1 MTGASTDR
9 ARFRVLRVGDAG
21 AAGPPSGTP
30 SRGVEV
36 PGVEVAGVEV
46 ADSYLTRLRG
56 MLFRSELPA
65 GLLFVPGGSV
75 HGVGMTR
82 RLDVAML
89 VPVDDASD
97 RVAGPFRVAKVAVLA
112 PFGLVGS
119 RRGVRCVLE
128 APVGSFARWGLV
140 EGSVV
145 SFEAPDP
152 A

>member
-1 MTGASTDR
+1 MTGESTDR
-9 ARFRVLRVGDAG
+9 TRSRVLRVGDAG
-21 AAGPPSGTP
+21 GAGPPSGDV
-30 SRGVEV
+30 RGAEV
-36 PGVEVAGVEV
+36 PGVEV

-65 GLLFVPGGSV
+65 ALLFVPGGSV

-89 VPVDDASD
+89 VPVDGASD
-97 RVAGPFRVAKVAVLA
+97 RVAGPFRVAKVAVLV

-145 SFEAPDP
+145 SFEAPAEP
-152 A
+152 

>member
-1 MTGASTDR
+1 MTGESTDL
-9 ARFRVLRVGDAG
+9 AGFRVLRVGDAG
-21 AAGPPSGTP
+21 PSGPPSGAT
-30 SRGVEV
+30 V
-36 PGVEVAGVEV
+36 PGIEVAGT
-46 ADSYLTRLRG
+46 YWTRLRG
-56 MLFRSELPA
+56 MLFRSEPPA

-89 VPVDDASD
+89 APVDGSSD
-97 RVAGPFRVAKVAVLA
+97 RVAGPFRVVKVAVLA

-140 EGSVV
+140 EGSTV
-145 SFEAPDP
+145 SFEAPQP
-152 A
+152 